1 MAAALSTRRPKL
13 SPRSALFATVGFLMA
28 LWLTVSTPGG
38 YCVAIPVV
46 LMASAVS
53 AIRLGNKQRKLLRLR
68 LELEGNRLRQ
78 LERSSGALVAEIDLQ
93 KPYTYEFLSRQ
104 SNFGIYRL
112 RQGDSVLEFTSKE
125 PVAEEVVTSH
135 LGLEWPPADRSGLT
149 A

>member
-1 MAAALSTRRPKL
+1 M
-13 SPRSALFATVGFLMA
+13 
-28 LWLTVSTPGG
+28 LTVSTPWG
-38 YCVAIPVV
+38 YCVAIPIVF
-46 LMASAVS
+46 MASVVS
-53 AIRLGNKQRKLLRLR
+53 ALRLGNKQRELLRLH

-78 LERSSGALVAEIDLQ
+78 LERSSGALVVEIDLE

-104 SNFGIYRL
+104 NNFAIYRL

-135 LGLEWPPADRSGLT
+135 LGLEWPPTDRSGLT